1 MRRRKLLVALAGL
14 AVVVD
19 FGDDTMNRYYKH
31 YGESLEGVGTVY
43 LETEGDVV
51 VRQVEVYGD
60 RHFWSHQH
68 TQSDITH
75 RICDRPV
82 SELRLTRADQT
93 TPKEFEAVWRR
104 ARQDAQEIS
113 PDEEA

>member
-1 MRRRKLLVALAGL
+1 
-14 AVVVD
+14 
-19 FGDDTMNRYYKH
+19 MNRYYKH

-60 RHFWSHQH
+60 RRFWSNQH